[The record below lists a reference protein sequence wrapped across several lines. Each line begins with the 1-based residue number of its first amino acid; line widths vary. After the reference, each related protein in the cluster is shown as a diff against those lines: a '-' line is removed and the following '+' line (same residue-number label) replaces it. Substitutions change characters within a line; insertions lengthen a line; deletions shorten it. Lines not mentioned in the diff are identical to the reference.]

1 MSTAKRIIQHG
12 TASVPAQP
20 TPGPGKHIQRDPI
33 TGDWAAYYDG
43 ELLGYR
49 KRRDQAQT
57 LADQHVYDLF
67 RHDQPVTAGELAAGA
82 E

>member
-1 MSTAKRIIQHG
+1 MSRQSI
-12 TASVPAQP
+12 P
-20 TPGPGKHIQRDPI
+20 PGKHIERDRL

-49 KRRDQAQT
+49 RTKTEAQA
-57 LADQHVYDLF
+57 LADQHVYELF
-67 RHDQPVTAGELAAGA
+67 LHGVPVTAGELAAGA